1 MSSHLTAAGNIKE
14 HDLTEV
20 LMLLQEQKA
29 TGSLVLQKD
38 EIIKSIHLKEGNI
51 VYASSNLPGDR
62 LGELLLQMGKITPEQ
77 FNRSVEL
84 LKETGKQQGAIMVE
98 ENYITAKELFE
109 GLKHQVREII
119 YSLFLWED
127 GRYQFI
133 REERPKHAISLQ
145 LDMVD
150 LISEVL
156 KRIQSSP
163 V

>member
-1 MSSHLTAAGNIKE
+1 MSSHLPTAGTIKE
-14 HDLTEV
+14 NDLTD
-20 LMLLQEQKA
+20 LLIQLQKEKA
-29 TGSLVLQKD
+29 TGSLVLQRD
-38 EIIKSIHLKEGNI
+38 DLIKSIHLKEGNI

-62 LGELLLQMGKITPEQ
+62 LGELLLQMGKITQEQ

-84 LKETGKQQGAIMVE
+84 LKETGKQQGAILVE
-98 ENYITAKELFE
+98 ENYITARELFE
-109 GLKHQVREII
+109 GLKCQVREII

-156 KRIQSSP
+156 KRIQSTAA
-163 V
+163 

>member
-1 MSSHLTAAGNIKE
+1 MSSHLPTAGNIKE
-14 HDLTEV
+14 HDLTEL
-20 LMLLQEQKA
+20 LMQLQEQKA

-38 EIIKSIHLKEGNI
+38 ETIKSIHLKEGNI

-84 LKETGKQQGAIMVE
+84 LKETGKQQGAILVE

-127 GRYQFI
+127 GSYQFI

>member
-1 MSSHLTAAGNIKE
+1 MSFQVPTAGSIKE
-14 HDLTEV
+14 HDLTELLV
-20 LMLLQEQKA
+20 QLQEQKA

-38 EIIKSIHLKEGNI
+38 ETIKSIHLKEGNI

-84 LKETGKQQGAIMVE
+84 LKETGKQQGAILVE

-109 GLKHQVREII
+109 GLKYQVREII

>member
-1 MSSHLTAAGNIKE
+1 MSSHLPTAGNIKE
-14 HDLTEV
+14 HDLTEL
-20 LMLLQEQKA
+20 LMQLQEQKA

-38 EIIKSIHLKEGNI
+38 ETIKSIHLKEGNI

-84 LKETGKQQGAIMVE
+84 LKETGKQQGAILVE

-109 GLKHQVREII
+109 GLKYQVREII

-127 GRYQFI
+127 GSYQFI

>member
-1 MSSHLTAAGNIKE
+1 MSSHLPTAGNIKE
-14 HDLTEV
+14 HDLTEL
-20 LMLLQEQKA
+20 LMQLQEQKA

-38 EIIKSIHLKEGNI
+38 ETIKSIHLKEGNI

-62 LGELLLQMGKITPEQ
+62 LGELLLQMEKITPEQ

-84 LKETGKQQGAIMVE
+84 LKETGKQQGAILVE

-109 GLKHQVREII
+109 GLKYQVREII

-127 GRYQFI
+127 GSYQFI
-133 REERPKHAISLQ
+133 QEERPKHAISLQ